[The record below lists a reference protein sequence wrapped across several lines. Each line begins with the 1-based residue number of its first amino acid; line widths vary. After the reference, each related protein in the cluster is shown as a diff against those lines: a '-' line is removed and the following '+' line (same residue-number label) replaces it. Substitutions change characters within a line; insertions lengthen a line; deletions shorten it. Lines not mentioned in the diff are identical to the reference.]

1 MTTPQHLPVPTRLNG
16 KPVRRAAPAA
26 ATVPVPSS
34 RLELALAV
42 HAPTH
47 DEIAARAYYLW
58 EASGRTTNAEQNW
71 FEAERQLWDEYWYGA
86 PAPRPVRSNGAIP
99 YGEH

>member
-1 MTTPQHLPVPTRLNG
+1 MTTPQHLPVPARPSR
-16 KPVRRAAPAA
+16 KPVRRVPPAL
-26 ATVPVPSS
+26 PVPIPDG
-34 RLELALAV
+34 RLELALAI

-71 FEAERQLWDEYWYGA
+71 YEAERQLWDEYWYGA
-86 PAPRPVRSNGAIP
+86 PAPRQVKPNGEIRH
-99 YGEH
+99 GEH